1 MNLFA
6 IRHIP
11 TNNYLPWRQDRRRG
25 YTFDEPQP
33 MSEAIPRLFTSERNA
48 RLALKAWLKGK
59 HHPYWDVDGG
69 TAGVGQIK
77 PVPSRKA
84 EEMEVVRMI
93 LI

>member
-1 MNLFA
+1 MNLYA

-11 TNNYLPWRQDRRRG
+11 TNNYLPSRLGRARG

-33 MSEAIPRLFTSERNA
+33 MGKMIPRLFTSERNA
-48 RLALKAWLKGK
+48 RMALRAWLRGEHK
-59 HHPYWDVDGG
+59 PYWDVDGG
-69 TAGVGQIK
+69 TAGVGEIK